1 MQIQHEVSLR
11 TLTTMKLGGTA
22 KYFATVQSVEDV
34 IEVVTYAHENNLET
48 YVLGGG
54 SNTIVH
60 DEGFDGVVIKNQ
72 IMGFEQVDDTH
83 DTTTFRVGA
92 GEDWDQT
99 VLNTVERNLTGIE
112 AMSAIPGTVGASPVQ
127 NIGAYGQ
134 EVSDVITQ
142 IEAYDTQSETM
153 VTLSPEDCQFGY
165 RNSIFRGEAY
175 ERYVITSVTMKLWKI
190 PPSPP
195 FYAAL
200 QTYLDSQNIT
210 QYTPQN
216 IRDAVMA
223 IRFAKLPDPSEFPN
237 SGSFFKNAVIDSWQ
251 YNELI
256 KHYPDMP
263 AYTMSD
269 NKQKIPSGWLIEQCG
284 FKGQLLHGIRVHDKN
299 CLVLINESATS
310 HSDLE
315 AARDEIIG
323 AVMDKFRIAIT
334 QEPLTLASPPG

>member
-1 MQIQHEVSLR
+1 
-11 TLTTMKLGGTA
+11 MKLGGKA
-22 KYFATVQSVEDV
+22 KFFADISSVEE
-34 IEVVTYAHENNLET
+34 IAEVVHYANQHQLDT

-54 SNTIVH
+54 SNTIVR
-60 DEGFDGVVIKNQ
+60 DEGFDGIVIRNQ
-72 IMGFEQVDDTH
+72 IKGFEVTEETN
-83 DTTTFRVGA
+83 DTTTFRIGA
-92 GEDWDQT
+92 GEDWDET
-99 VLNTVERNLTGIE
+99 VQKTVDRNLTGIE

-142 IEAYDTQSETM
+142 VEAYDTQNETL

-175 ERYVITSVTMKLWKI
+175 ERYVITAVTMKLWKI

-200 QTYLDSQNIT
+200 QTYLDRESIRD
-210 QYTPQN
+210 YTPQI

-223 IRFAKLPDPSEFPN
+223 IRFAKLPDPIEFPN
-237 SGSFFKNAVIDSWQ
+237 SGSFFKNAVIDTWQ

-256 KHYPDMP
+256 KTYPGMP
-263 AYTMSD
+263 AYTMPD
-269 NKQKIPSGWLIEQCG
+269 NKQKIPTGWLIEQCG
-284 FKGQLLHGIRVHDKN
+284 FKGQLLHGMRVHDKN

-315 AARDEIIG
+315 AARDEIASG
-323 AVMDKFRIAIT
+323 VMDKFRIAIT
-334 QEPLTLASPPG
+334 QEPLTLASPTT